1 MKNYLETFSD
11 TATCPIRQVLDRLSD
26 KWSML
31 IILVLS
37 HEEKMRFNE
46 LHRSIGDI
54 SQKML
59 TVALRSLEA
68 DGLVSRKIYP
78 EIPPKVEY
86 RLTEVGKSIVPHI
99 TMLSQWAQD
108 NFAYITQSRKAFQ
121 KSK

>member
-78 EIPPKVEY
+78 EIPPQGRVPAHRGRQKY
-86 RLTEVGKSIVPHI
+86 CASYYNAFAVGSG
-99 TMLSQWAQD
+99 
-108 NFAYITQSRKAFQ
+108 
-121 KSK
+121 